1 MQKLGILIIRGSGG
15 TGFERQKRFIK
26 KVNKR
31 LTKNGIN
38 TNQLVYEFIDWYEPM
53 QSQQELLIER
63 MFENKAL
70 KLRSKL
76 LRRLLITNIAD
87 LINFGGKPNFPNQ
100 IYEHTQSLVYKSITR
115 LQMQLNN
122 NAPMIIIASSMGTE
136 IINNY
141 IWDRQHSGQND
152 PKGTTA
158 FERFETLVGLFTFG
172 NNIPIFSPSTK
183 IEDLRPIQFPAQN
196 ILPEFKNIA
205 IWENYYDK
213 NDPLGYPI
221 KFINKYYDDANVIDI
236 QIAVGNLLSFWNILS
251 HFGYWTSKKLQKRI
265 SDFIIEVLDDSN

>member
-1 MQKLGILIIRGSGG
+1 MQKLGILVIRGSGK
-15 TGFERQKRFIK
+15 TGFERQQRFIE
-26 KVNKR
+26 KVNKQ

-38 TNQLVYEFIDWYEPM
+38 PNQLVYEFIDWYEPM

-63 MFENKAL
+63 MFKNKAL
-70 KLRSKL
+70 RLRSKL

-100 IYEHTQSLVYKSITR
+100 IYEQTQFLVFNSISH
-115 LQMQLNN
+115 LQKQLKE

-141 IWDRQHSGQND
+141 IWDRQRSGQND
-152 PKGTTA
+152 PFGNTA

-183 IEDLRPIQFPAQN
+183 IEDLRPIQFPTQN
-196 ILPEFKNIA
+196 ILPELNNIA
-205 IWENYYDK
+205 VWENYYDK

-221 KFINKYYDDANVIDI
+221 KFINKYYDDANVKDI
-236 QIAVGNLLSFWNILS
+236 QIAVGNLLSFWNLLS

-265 SDFIIEVLDDSN
+265 SNFIAKVIEETN